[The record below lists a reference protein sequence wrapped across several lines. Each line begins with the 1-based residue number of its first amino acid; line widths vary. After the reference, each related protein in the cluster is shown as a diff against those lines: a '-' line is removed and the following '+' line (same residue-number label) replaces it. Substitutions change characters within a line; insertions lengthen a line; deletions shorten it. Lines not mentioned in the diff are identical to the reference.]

1 MFSVDAVVK
10 DVSETITVC
19 EVGPRDG
26 LQNEHAHLSVAQKC
40 ALVDGLVRAGARYIE
55 LGSFVHPK
63 AVPQMADTEAVFAHA
78 LARHSQVRF
87 TGLVLNERGY
97 ERALAAGCRAIAL
110 VVIASETWSRRNS
123 NLSTAEASA
132 VCKRLLA
139 RARSDGVWA
148 RVYISAAWHCPYE
161 GPTPAE
167 RVLALAGE
175 IRAEGV
181 DELAIAD
188 SIGHAH
194 PLEVGRLMER
204 LGARFGMERLAVHL
218 HDTQALGSAN
228 AYAALSAGVRIVD
241 ASVGGLGGC
250 PFAPGAAGNL
260 ATEDFV
266 FMAHRMG
273 YATGL
278 DLDALWPVVHQAEAM
293 LGRRVGGR
301 VREWYEQQ
309 LRVEG

>member
-1 MFSVDAVVK
+1 MTEKVA
-10 DVSETITVC
+10 VC

-26 LQNEHAHLSVAQKC
+26 LQNEKAHLSAAQKC

-55 LGSFVHPK
+55 LGSFVNPK

-78 LARHSQVRF
+78 LARYPDVRF
-87 TGLVLNERGY
+87 TGLVINERGY
-97 ERALAAGCRAIAL
+97 ERALAAGCRAVAI

-123 NLSTAEASA
+123 HMSTVESVAL
-132 VCKRLLA
+132 CRKLLA
-139 RARSDGVWA
+139 RARADGVWA
-148 RVYISAAWHCPYE
+148 RVYLSAAWHCPYE
-161 GPTPAE
+161 GPTPSE
-167 RVLALAGE
+167 RVIALADE
-175 IRAEGV
+175 IWAEGV
-181 DELAIAD
+181 AELAVAD

-204 LGARFGMERLAVHL
+204 LGARFEMGKLAVHL

-250 PFAPGAAGNL
+250 PFAPGTAGNL

-266 FMAHRMG
+266 FMAHKMG
-273 YATGL
+273 YDTGL
-278 DLDALWPVVHQAEAM
+278 NLDALWPVVSDADGM

-301 VREWYEQQ
+301 VRGWWETQVAGWQ
-309 LRVEG
+309 VAS